1 MSKFVGI
8 DIRPTLIRV
17 AVVRSSYRRL
27 HVEELREVETSHFEE
42 LEHAV
47 RHAAFE
53 FTRHG
58 EQVALSI
65 GGQSAYIHRLALPPA
80 ALKQVEEVVPFELE
94 ARVPVEFDELV
105 YDSRV
110 LPRARHDSAVEV
122 LAAAASIV
130 LVRERI
136 ELAVAAIGHQPEH
149 ISVAPLALGNLAGVL
164 GPLRAEE
171 CAAIIELGE
180 QTCEVAV
187 VHQGTAVFARTLSV
201 GVGGFPESAPEL
213 VRALRQTFVA
223 WAALGQDG
231 VTRAMICGGG
241 AQTPGILQY
250 LGEHIGVA
258 VEPLPELELLASPEH
273 RDVLPRFA
281 RALGVALALRAGSKD
296 LNLRRGPLLYQRGY
310 GFLKE
315 KIPLLVGL
323 GGAMLL
329 SFIFSAWAESRAL
342 AQENASLGSA
352 MAGLSKQI
360 LEQESHDP
368 ERVMELLDNG
378 LRVEKDP
385 QPEIDGFELS
395 LRLAKHIP
403 LEFEHQVDELELSRN
418 HVKLRGIVK
427 STDAAQKIAEN
438 LKTEPCFKDVKISK
452 IAQYQ
457 KSTRQSYSMEFDIRC
472 EEPPKKR
479 SAAAQEGEAE

>member
-8 DIRPTLIRV
+8 DIRPNVIRV

-27 HVEELREVETSHFEE
+27 HVEELREVDTSAFEE
-42 LEHAV
+42 VEHAV
-47 RHAAFE
+47 RHAASE

-58 EQVALSI
+58 EQIAFSI
-65 GGQSAYIHRLALPPA
+65 GGESAYIHRLALPPA

-94 ARVPVEFDELV
+94 ARIPVEFDELV

-110 LPRARHDSAVEV
+110 LPRARHDAAVEV
-122 LAAAASIV
+122 LAAAAPIA

-136 ELAVAAIGHQPEH
+136 ELGAAAFGHQPEQ
-149 ISVAPLALGNLAGVL
+149 ISVAPLALGNLASVL
-164 GPLRAEE
+164 GALRGDE
-171 CAAIIELGE
+171 CVAIVELGDE
-180 QTCEVAV
+180 TCEVAI
-187 VHQGTAVFARTLSV
+187 VHQGAAVFARTLSV

-223 WAALGQDG
+223 WAAVGQG
-231 VTRAMICGGG
+231 QIARTMVCGGG
-241 AQTPGILQY
+241 AETPGIFEY
-250 LGEHIGVA
+250 LGEHVGVA
-258 VEPLPELELLASPEH
+258 VEPLPELELEASPSQ

-281 RALGVALALRAGSKD
+281 RALGVSLALRAGTKD

-315 KIPLLVGL
+315 KVPLLVGL
-323 GGAMLL
+323 SGAMLL
-329 SFIFSAWAESRAL
+329 SFVFSAWAESRAL
-342 AQENASLGSA
+342 SHENASLGAA
-352 MAGLSKQI
+352 MAGLSEQI
-360 LEQESHDP
+360 LDEESHDP
-368 ERVMELLDNG
+368 ERVLELLDNG

-385 QPEIDGFELS
+385 QPEIDGFELA

-403 LEFEHQVDELELSRN
+403 LDFEHQVDELDLARN

-438 LKTEPCFKDVKISK
+438 LKTEACFKDVKISK
-452 IAQYQ
+452 IAQHR
-457 KSTRQSYSMEFDIRC
+457 KTTRQSYSMEFDIRC

-479 SAAAQEGEAE
+479 SAAAEGESE